1 MPDVRVTAAVIRDGK
16 KLLIA
21 QRLELDE
28 RHPLAWELPG
38 GKIEEGETPEE
49 CLAREMREE
58 MGVEVEVGEML
69 LTARYDYPDLPVEL
83 LVYECSLLKGDLQDI
98 GCAAH
103 AWVTLDETEGY
114 DILPPDRQIL
124 EMLGNH

>member
-1 MPDVRVTAAVIRDGK
+1 MPDVRVTAAMIRDGE

-21 QRLELDE
+21 QRLEVDK
-28 RHPLAWELPG
+28 RHPLRWELPG

-49 CLAREMREE
+49 CLAREMLEE

-83 LVYECSLLKGDLQDI
+83 LVFDCRIIEGEVKDI

-103 AWVTLDETEGY
+103 AWVTSEEAELY
-114 DILPPDRQIL
+114 DLLPPDRETLRMIS
-124 EMLGNH
+124 G

>member
-1 MPDVRVTAAVIRDGK
+1 MPDVRVTAAVIRDEE

-21 QRLELDE
+21 QRLEVDE

-49 CLAREMREE
+49 CLAREMLEE
-58 MGVEVEVGEML
+58 MGVEVEVGEMI

-83 LVYECSLLKGDLQDI
+83 LVFECTMLEGELRDL

-103 AWVTLDETEGY
+103 AWVTLEETDGY
-114 DILPPDRQIL
+114 NLLPPDREIM